1 MKLNDS
7 NRPMRVLEKVLQGGL
22 GSGNL
27 GVVMSRRGTGKMA
40 VLTSIALDNAMDG
53 RGTLH
58 VAIGE
63 SVADVRAYHDEVLAE
78 ILSSIGVTNKL
89 EVTSGI
95 ERSKQIYTFR
105 DGKFTLRRLR
115 ETLDFLRGGPEFA
128 PTLIE
133 LQGWPDFDTVTA
145 DELGELR
152 KIARDYQSEIWLAAH
167 THRDGDVSGSGVPE
181 SVARHLDQIE
191 VLIALDPVGEHVKIN
206 VVKAHGRPVPGNVHL
221 ELDPNTM
228 LIRWR

>member
-7 NRPMRVLEKVLQGGL
+7 NRPMRVLEKVLHGGL
-22 GSGNL
+22 GCGNI
-27 GVVMSRRGTGKMA
+27 GVVMSGHGTGKMA

-58 VAIGE
+58 VAVAE
-63 SVADVRAYHDEVLAE
+63 SVADIRAYHDEVLGE
-78 ILSSIGVTNKL
+78 ILASIGVVNKP
-89 EVTSGI
+89 EVITGV
-95 ERSKQIYTFR
+95 ERSKQIYTFA

-128 PTLIE
+128 PSLVE
-133 LQGWPDFDTVTA
+133 LQGWPDFDRVTT
-145 DELGELR
+145 DEMAELR
-152 KIARDYQSEIWLAAH
+152 KIARDYQCEIWLPAH
-167 THRDGDVSGSGVPE
+167 TRREDGVNGDGVPAN
-181 SVARHLDQIE
+181 VARHLDQIE
-191 VLIALDPVGEHVKIN
+191 VLISLDPVGDHVKIN
-206 VVKAHGRPVPGNVHL
+206 IVKAHGKPVAGNVHL